1 MAGSIFYKK
10 KKGQKKNTR
19 PPPWCSHNVQY
30 CTMTLKKGAVASQFL
45 HLDWD
50 LFSSLV
56 SLEAGISSIKSMII
70 YCDSVMFLWLKKSG
84 KSRFFFCL
92 FFLNCT
98 SYTWWPRQL
107 HCMVTSKSIYFLKKI
122 KYDHENRHTFNYKIN
137 HYEHNLQGCHS
148 LNA

>member
-1 MAGSIFYKK
+1 MYNIARWQSI
-10 KKGQKKNTR
+10 KG
-19 PPPWCSHNVQY
+19 
-30 CTMTLKKGAVASQFL
+30 GAVASWFL

-56 SLEAGISSIKSMII
+56 FFGSRHQQYKKHGYLLWQCHVPLIK
-70 YCDSVMFLWLKKSG
+70 KGG
-84 KSRFFFCL
+84 KSSSVIFFFKKTAL
-92 FFLNCT
+92 H
-98 SYTWWPRQL
+98 PHGDQDKV

-148 LNA
+148 LNAEKQALPNKITDSSTKNISL